1 MIIPGNG
8 GRSRP
13 VRARIARWRRDM
25 AKTRLDRANGW
36 LNGVAAG
43 RLLAIDCPV
52 RMDDCETAEDVF
64 GSQTRDED
72 LIADRICTAI
82 PTGHRTWS
90 SADDHDEHFFS
101 QDADILD

>member
-1 MIIPGNG
+1 
-8 GRSRP
+8 
-13 VRARIARWRRDM
+13 M

-43 RLLAIDCPV
+43 RLHAIDCPV